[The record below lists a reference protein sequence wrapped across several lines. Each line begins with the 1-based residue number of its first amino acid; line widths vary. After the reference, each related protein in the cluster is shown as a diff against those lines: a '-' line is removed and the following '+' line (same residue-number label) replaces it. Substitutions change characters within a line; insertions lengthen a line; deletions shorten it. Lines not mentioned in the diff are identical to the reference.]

1 MTIEY
6 EILEEDY
13 INFNLYHM
21 QNSPSQKK
29 LFNTLRIILPA
40 VFMPVIYFTG
50 TLLLKQSSLYW
61 GIIALG
67 FFIFWIYYYP
77 KTYNKAIKKQSLKLL
92 NEGDNSSFFG
102 KKKIDILDDQLILK
116 EGEVTSTFSKDR
128 VKEIREYD
136 DMIVLYLSA
145 VSAHI
150 IPKRYLSDKDIRDI
164 RTILE

>member
-6 EILEEDY
+6 EIIEEDY
-13 INFNLYHM
+13 INFNLYHI
-21 QNSPSQKK
+21 QNSSSQKK
-29 LFNTLRIILPA
+29 LFNTLRFILPA
-40 VFMPVIYFTG
+40 LFLPVIYFTG
-50 TLLLKQSSLYW
+50 TLLFEQSSLYW

-67 FFIFWIYYYP
+67 FYIFWIYYYP
-77 KTYNKAIKKQSLKLL
+77 KTYKKAIKKQSLKLL

-102 KKKIDILDDQLILK
+102 KKKMEIVDDQLIII
-116 EGEVTSTFSKDR
+116 EEDGTSTISKDR

-164 RTILE
+164 RAILE